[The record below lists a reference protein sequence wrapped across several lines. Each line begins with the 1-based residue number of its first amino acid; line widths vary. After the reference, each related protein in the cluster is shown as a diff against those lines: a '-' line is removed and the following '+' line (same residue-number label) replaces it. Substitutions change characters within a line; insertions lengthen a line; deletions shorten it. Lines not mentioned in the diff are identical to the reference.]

1 MHYPIGEPE
10 EHDETEISRFLRRLQ
25 GEEGPVN
32 IFDPP
37 AGFGIDPTIVTKTVF
52 DQFAGTRV
60 ERDFT
65 SLAIKTDYN
74 DEDIDQQIRNELATR
89 AANTKARAARRQ
101 RNPDDPTSLALGFL
115 SSGTDPEGFQRNIAS
130 RGFIF
135 QEQERQNLNA
145 AGLDSGLAIT
155 NPGHQG
161 RRTSQLNYIK
171 LRKSQMSAASKD
183 LEYRLKSRG
192 APGINSLGEP
202 IAGLSLELSELID
215 PLLDRFLHP
224 ANGEGVGPLGPKIL
238 ALNIRRQLPP
248 DLLPEVDAAIQNI
261 TASVIAEQSRG
272 GPLSRAIAPLASG
285 LMEVLTVIENL
296 GAAASG
302 VALTIKD
309 NQGSI
314 PAGALS
320 IGWDIIT
327 DGPVD
332 TFEGLKELT
341 NSQHP
346 IVREILVGVF
356 DVTNLIGGSW
366 VMRKLAGEIVQFTL
380 KETAQSALRLAAPGH
395 LDMVRALEHG
405 PVPGVSMLPP
415 GTVDTLF
422 MSAYPDAGFPARV
435 IEQMSHAVAS
445 GKVNRG
451 EVADAW
457 AQSIADNSLPT
468 HLFGVRDPRL
478 REAVANQRAGLQLSG
493 DPGVHQ
499 RVQAEDIVRAS
510 GMSTNEITLAALD
523 RNEAIRIVDDVHT
536 HVNEMYTEGVTGNS
550 PDAFVPLVSGGQ
562 ADLPR
567 IPIDPDQVARE
578 AEKGNVIID
587 LGERTHLTIT
597 RENAERQVDDL
608 TDQIDNFTD
617 GGALSD
623 ADLPPVAF
631 VDDADGA
638 REGFVIRA
646 IREELDSRLLLLN
659 EQRNRIRE
667 AIDRQTLAQAAP
679 PHPVVHLGDEG
690 IPVGGATISRDPG
703 QRPIFRHLTAVG
715 MIEEAMVN
723 ALPFQLRAAMIAGHL
738 PGPVSRRVLEATQN
752 SVGLKASLVEVS
764 FARSPAVRRA
774 FEHVRVGV
782 TAPNHPVNIIL
793 TRHDQRKRAADAM
806 TALTGEFATALF
818 DRGNL
823 FGRATFGHDAPFRR
837 ASEDNASDGF
847 LRVDLDASGITQ
859 NTPLPVR
866 SGINTRPTWKEG
878 PDGQMIPGADVD
890 EFKQVEGN
898 PFFGDLVEHRDFYDL
913 SPQQNEAIDRLIRR
927 LDAVRENENIFGVHR
942 FGEELTGAQFSPNGS
957 YFPRVPAAARSKMNP
972 DDLVI
977 PPDDADNVLSA
988 ISEDVRA
995 FQQPRQHLTM
1005 EEGFEAGVFYADPV
1019 EAVKRR
1025 SSSGL
1030 DAALD
1035 GELIAALRQFGVT
1048 PMQRTMNN
1056 KGGREAFDA
1065 MERLRFTI
1073 PETRARGAAALRLVE
1088 REREVFA
1095 TAVRDLKEVESG
1107 KVYTDEHKG
1116 VRSEAVRLM
1125 SDPSIIDDAKTA
1137 AKLRDD
1143 LMSLRADVSSA
1154 LDELGLEVSPGTR
1167 GTLLNEKFSLEQMLW
1182 TLDNE
1187 VLNNP
1192 ARLLDDEGME
1202 NLFSYQDGLYKSL
1215 IDQFNF
1221 TARAVESAS
1230 AVENAA
1236 EAELRDVTA
1245 LLRSQK
1251 EDFAIAKERFE
1262 TVLSQQSSGRLTPG
1276 TPAEFADTPGAP
1288 RLASETSLQSPATG
1302 PLSNTMFPT
1311 RGVNKQLL
1319 PSDQPVNTANLIGTR
1334 TSDQT
1339 SRIPD
1344 AVQTAFQVGI
1354 FPLINLARFTSA
1366 TADFS
1371 ILGVQFGMS
1380 MFNNPAKAMTA
1391 MGRSL
1396 GSLASPEVY
1405 YRHLAEH
1412 ADSLDR
1418 FIVNGGVVASA
1429 LDQGDFVLSNKG
1441 LTGFLQR
1448 PTIKGAPG
1456 IVNTVTGNNPVS
1468 ALARGSNITF
1478 SRAGNIMRLSL
1489 WEAAETSAQIRGVDL
1504 VGTKLGRDL
1513 AQTINNVT
1521 GTSGASASSME
1532 QLLVFAPR
1540 FFRAQLNLLKTAA
1553 TRDLGLPGAELG
1565 IGAGRGRA
1573 GPAALNVPFPIQS
1586 AASAP
1591 SAGAMAR
1598 RNIAQFVGLAA
1609 GMTVLIN
1616 NELGEETD
1624 FNPLSSNFLRIRAFG
1639 QDISLLGSWN
1649 SLFRLFSHGGE
1660 DFVEGDLFAPA
1671 IGFEAGRGSPVS
1683 SAFVSTMRGQTMTG
1697 DTLKF
1702 NTPGQILNSFTRMA
1716 RNGFVPFSA
1725 QGTLEDGFKPGA
1737 LLGFFGLAS
1746 TVMTL
1751 RERLQVANNDA
1762 VAALGVF
1769 TVPGEDPRAY
1779 STYAELEEVA
1789 GTPLAERLVE
1799 RDPTARALREELDL
1813 SLEQRVAAGNDQIA
1827 SFIHEGRLITK
1838 WTDKEYAEHSAEWE
1852 QNGGLFDANAGAIY
1866 RERRQTVLDGAA
1878 TAWTLRDQKYPDVI
1892 AGFQDSPILI
1902 NQLTREFVEGMVRI
1916 IDQREENPNGYDT
1929 LDPNNRGLSALD
1941 IFERDFRLEWGESN
1955 WAKIEAVLNLPPST
1969 PAEVARRA
1977 AVDRI
1982 VNSDREVTI
1991 DWSGGSTPPGP
2002 IGFQPIESDYW
2013 GAEEN
2018 LWHELQAFVTSAG
2031 DPLYPEIQG
2040 MTYREFILD
2049 LAKNETDSLN
2059 ATIAQIQVD
2068 GTQKLFAPGARTPLD
2083 TPLQPGTLNSPQAHR
2098 VRGNKIVLMME
2109 GLKTDLRQQLIYHD
2123 IEDGGTLYADLINW
2137 GYIREPSDKM
2147 LGDLA
2152 IQQERLLQRVEM
2164 IGPKDFVPNPLAPP
2178 IAPPSILQAPRELT
2192 GNLEEFEALHTLYKE
2207 SDGKEGASYAAIGI
2221 RVGMSPEA
2229 VRSQIR
2235 RFRDE

>member
-10 EHDETEISRFLRRLQ
+10 EHDEAEISRFLRRLQ

-37 AGFGIDPTIVTKTVF
+37 ADFGIDPTIVSKTVF

-65 SLAIKTDYN
+65 SLAIKTNYN
-74 DEDIDQQIRNELATR
+74 DEDLDQQIRNELATR

-101 RNPDDPTSLALGFL
+101 RNPDDPTSLGLGFL
-115 SSGTDPEGFQRNIAS
+115 SSGTDPEGFQRRFAS
-130 RGFIF
+130 RGSIF

-161 RRTSQLNYIK
+161 RRTSQLNYIR
-171 LRKSQMSAASKD
+171 LRKSQMSDASKD
-183 LEYRLKSRG
+183 LEYRLKSFA

-202 IAGLSLELSELID
+202 TAGLSPELNAALD
-215 PLLDRFLHP
+215 PLLERFRTS
-224 ANGEGVGPLGPKIL
+224 VGPLGPKIL
-238 ALNIRRQLPP
+238 ALNIRRHLPA
-248 DLLPEVDAAIQNI
+248 DLLPEFDGAIQNI
-261 TASVIAEQSRG
+261 AATVFSEQKYPS

-285 LMEVLTVIENL
+285 LMDVLTVIENL
-296 GAAASG
+296 GEAAGG
-302 VALTIKD
+302 VALTVKD
-309 NQGSI
+309 NQGSLQA
-314 PAGALS
+314 AGLKIAH
-320 IGWDIIT
+320 DIIT

-380 KETAQSALRLAAPGH
+380 KETAQSALRLAVPGH
-395 LDMVRALEHG
+395 LDVVRALEHG

-457 AQSIADNSLPT
+457 AQAIADNSLPT

-478 REAVANQRAGLQLSG
+478 RQAVANQRAGLQLSG

-499 RVQAEDIVRAS
+499 RVQAADIVRAS

-523 RNEAIRIVDDVHT
+523 RNEAIRIVDDAGAAMD
-536 HVNEMYTEGVTGNS
+536 EMYTEGVTGNS

-578 AEKGNVIID
+578 AEKGNIIID

-646 IREELDSRLLLLN
+646 IREELDSRLLLLK

-752 SVGLKASLVEVS
+752 SVGLKASLVETS
-764 FARSPAVRRA
+764 LARSPAVRRA
-774 FEHVRVGV
+774 LEHIRVGV

-806 TALTGEFATALF
+806 TALTAEFATALF

-823 FGRATFGHDAPFRR
+823 FGRATLGTDAPFRR
-837 ASEDNASDGF
+837 ASEDNTSDGF

-866 SGINTRPTWKEG
+866 TGVGTGQGMPRMADDGVTILEPG
-878 PDGQMIPGADVD
+878 PAVD

-988 ISEDVRA
+988 ISEDVRS

-1035 GELIAALRQFGVT
+1035 GELITALRQFGVT

-1056 KGGREAFDA
+1056 AAGRGAFDA

-1095 TAVRDLKEVESG
+1095 TAVRDLKEVEWG
-1107 KVYTDEHKG
+1107 KVYTDERQG
-1116 VRSEAVRLM
+1116 VRREALRLM

-1154 LDELGLEVSPGTR
+1154 LDELGPGGAPSIR
-1167 GTLLNEKFSLEQMLW
+1167 GPLINEKFSLEQMLW
-1182 TLDNE
+1182 TLDNK

-1192 ARLLDDEGME
+1192 ARLLDDEGMQ
-1202 NLFSYQDGLYKSL
+1202 NLFSYQDDLYDTL

-1221 TARAVESAS
+1221 TARSVESAS
-1230 AVENAA
+1230 AAENAA
-1236 EAELRDVTA
+1236 EAELRDVTN

-1251 EDFAIAKERFE
+1251 KSFESAKKRFE
-1262 TVLSQQSSGRLTPG
+1262 AVLSQQSSGKLTPG

-1288 RLASETSLQSPATG
+1288 RLASETSLQSPGTG

-1311 RGVNKQLL
+1311 RGVNDQLL
-1319 PSDQPVNTANLIGTR
+1319 PSDQPVNTANLIGAR

-1344 AVQTAFQVGI
+1344 SVQAAFQVGI

-1380 MFNNPAKAMTA
+1380 LFNNPAKAMTA

-1553 TRDLGLPGAELG
+1553 TRDLGLPGAELAV
-1565 IGAGRGRA
+1565 GAGRGRA
-1573 GPAALNVPFPIQS
+1573 GPAALNAPFPIQS

-1598 RNIAQFVGLAA
+1598 RNIAQFLGLAA

-1725 QGTLEDGFKPGA
+1725 QGALEDGFKPGA

-1813 SLEQRVAAGNDQIA
+1813 SLEQRHAAGNDQIA
-1827 SFIHEGRLITK
+1827 SFIYEGRLITK
-1838 WTDKEYAEHSAEWE
+1838 QTSEEYAEHSAEWE

-1866 RERRQTVLDGAA
+1866 RERRQSTLDGAA
-1878 TAWTLRDQKYPDVI
+1878 FAWDLRDQKYPDVI

-1902 NQLTREFVEGMVRI
+1902 NQLTREFVEGMIRI

-1955 WAKIEAVLNLPPST
+1955 WAKIEGVLNLPAST
-1969 PAEVARRA
+1969 SAEVARRA

-1982 VNSDREVTI
+1982 VNSEREVTI
-1991 DWSGGSTPPGP
+1991 DWKGP
-2002 IGFQPIESDYW
+2002 IGWKPIESDYW

-2018 LWHELQAFVTSAG
+2018 LWHEVQAFVTTAG

-2049 LAKNETDSLN
+2049 LSKNETDSLN

-2068 GTQKLFAPGARTPLD
+2068 GTQELFAPGARTPLN
-2083 TPLQPGTLNSPQAHR
+2083 TRLQPGTLNSPQAHR
-2098 VRGNKIVLMME
+2098 VRGNEIVLMME
-2109 GLKTDLRQQLIYHD
+2109 AMKTDLRQQLIYHD

-2152 IQQERLLQRVEM
+2152 IQQERLVQQIWLFS
-2164 IGPKDFVPNPLAPP
+2164 GPQPGPRNPLSAPIVP
-2178 IAPPSILQAPRELT
+2178 RAIHLAPRELA

-2221 RVGMSPEA
+2221 RVDMSPEA

-2235 RFRDE
+2235 RLRDG